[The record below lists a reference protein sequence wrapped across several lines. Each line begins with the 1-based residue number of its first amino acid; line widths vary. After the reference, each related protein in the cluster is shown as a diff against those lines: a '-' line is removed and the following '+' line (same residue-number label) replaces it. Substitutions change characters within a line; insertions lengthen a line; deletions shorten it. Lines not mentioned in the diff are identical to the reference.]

1 MTDSE
6 TRGPLAKPL
15 MLMILDGWGARDSAP
30 DNAISQANTPCWD
43 QLKRKGIHTTIQ
55 TSGEFVGLPAGQM
68 GNSEVGHM
76 NIGAG
81 RVVYQDYSRISKAA
95 EDGNLFDN
103 PALKKAI
110 EASRVN
116 ASTLH
121 VMGLLSPGG
130 VHSHEEHFLAVV
142 RMAANEGAHS
152 IRIHTFLD
160 GRDTPPRS
168 AGPSI
173 EKMQKCIDGLDNA
186 GFATVTGR
194 YYAMD
199 RDKRWDRVN
208 KAWNALVDGQGM
220 FDSRDADAALKSAYE
235 RDENDEFVSPTVI
248 NGYDG
253 FKANDAVIFINFRAD
268 RAREISQAFTQ
279 SDFAGFARKQPGLSA
294 FVCMTQYQ
302 EGLPADIAFPP
313 EPLHGLLGES
323 LSRHG
328 LRQLRIAETEKYAHV
343 TFFFNGG
350 EETAFPGEQRI
361 LVPSPDVATYDLQPE
376 MSVVELSTELNK
388 AIRSGDFD
396 VIICNVANP
405 DMVGHTGSMKAAMA
419 AVEAVDRC
427 VATVVEA
434 IRSVGGELLITADHG
449 NVEQMTDS
457 QSGQKH
463 TAHTTNPVPF
473 VYVGREAEVIPG
485 GALEDIAPTMLYLLG
500 IDPPVEMTGHSLI
513 KLINTPSTAD

>member
-1 MTDSE
+1 MTDNE

-15 MLMILDGWGARDSAP
+15 MLMILDGWGARDDAA

-43 QLKRKGIHTTIQ
+43 QLNREATHTTIQ
-55 TSGEFVGLPAGQM
+55 TSGEYVGLPAGQM

-81 RVVYQDYSRISKAA
+81 RVVYQDYSRISQAVK
-95 EDGNLFDN
+95 DGSLLDN

-110 EASRVN
+110 KASHDN

-121 VMGLLSPGG
+121 IMGLLSPGG

-142 RMAANEGAHS
+142 QMAANEGAHS
-152 IRIHTFLD
+152 ISVHAFLD

-173 EKMQKCIDGLDNA
+173 EKMQQCIDGFDNA
-186 GFATVTGR
+186 RFATLTGR

-208 KAWNALVDGQGM
+208 KAWNALVDGRGL
-220 FDSRDADAALKSAYE
+220 FDSKDAGEALESAYK

-248 NGYDG
+248 NGYQGVKTGDS
-253 FKANDAVIFINFRAD
+253 VIFINFRAD

-279 SDFAGFARKQPGLSA
+279 DDFVGFERKQPDLSA
-294 FVCMTQYQ
+294 FVCMTQYL

-313 EPLHGLLGES
+313 EQLHGLLGER

-350 EETAFPGEQRI
+350 DEAAFPGEQRI

-376 MSVVELSTELNK
+376 MSVVELSKELDK
-388 AIRSGDFD
+388 AIRGGDFD

-405 DMVGHTGSMKAAMA
+405 DMVGHTGNMKAAMA
-419 AVEAVDRC
+419 AVEAVDQC
-427 VATVVEA
+427 LATVLEA
-434 IRSVGGELLITADHG
+434 IQSVGGELLITADHG
-449 NVEQMTDS
+449 NVEQMTDM
-457 QSGQKH
+457 QSGQNH

-473 VYVGREAEVIPG
+473 VYVGREAEAISG
-485 GALEDIAPTMLYLLG
+485 GALKDIAPTMLYLLG
-500 IDPPVEMTGHSLI
+500 IDAPMEMTGHSLI
-513 KLINTPSTAD
+513 KLTNTPSTRD